1 MKNYIKLNNQVMQ
14 KVNGFYQLDKDKIA
28 VEEFQQAV
36 NVTHSI
42 HVKIDLHG

>member
-28 VEEFQQAV
+28 VEEFQQEV
-36 NVTHSI
+36 NSKRYPFHSCEDCI
-42 HVKIDLHG
+42 